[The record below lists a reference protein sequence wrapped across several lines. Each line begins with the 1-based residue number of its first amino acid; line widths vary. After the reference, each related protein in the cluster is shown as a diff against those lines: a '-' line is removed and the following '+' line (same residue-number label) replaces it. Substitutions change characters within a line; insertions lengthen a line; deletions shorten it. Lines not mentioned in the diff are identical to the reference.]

1 MRYRSLDPAPRQYSA
16 DVSLIRRSARGPAA
30 APLRTSPDEI
40 EEWLLDG
47 AMREHDMLALFEE
60 LAWRLA
66 AASLPVDRLS
76 LHIGTLH
83 PQIIGFGWNWS
94 RDDGLCDEI
103 KVGEGALDS
112 DAYRLSPLARCIE
125 HGERFRAD
133 PRDAALQ
140 ARFPFLAELAGHGFT
155 EYAALP
161 LGGDGY
167 HNVMTVATKAPGGVT
182 EADLQALMGLRKI
195 FALHVQRHIALRI
208 AGNVLG
214 TYLGAAAGARVLD
227 GSIRRGSGE
236 AISAVIMVSDLRGFT
251 DLSGRLAGPDMIA
264 LLNAYFERMA
274 GAVLAEG
281 GEVLKFIG
289 DGLLAAFPFAAFA
302 EPAAAASRCAGRGA
316 QGARRRR
323 GAQRSARAAR
333 RHCRLAAAARRHRP
347 ARRRGLLRQYRRRG
361 AARLHGH
368 RPRRQRGQPRR
379 GPVQAARPP
388 AAHDRR
394 GGEPSR
400 RRGRAP
406 RRASR
411 ERGGRAA
418 RRLRA
423 ALVAARDRVLPPAV
437 IPGRAQREPG
447 TYPSHPVVGSGLSLK
462 RAPE

>member
-1 MRYRSLDPAPRQYSA
+1 VPHRSLDPAPRRYSA

-30 APLRTSPDEI
+30 APLRNSPDEI

-47 AMREHDMLALFEE
+47 AMREHDMLALFEQ

-83 PQIIGFGWNWS
+83 PQIIGFAWNWS

-103 KVGEGALDS
+103 KVGEGALES

-140 ARFPFLAELAGHGFT
+140 ARFPFLIELAGHGFT

-182 EADLQALMGLRKI
+182 EADLQTLMGLRKL

-274 GAVLAEG
+274 GAVLAED

-289 DGLLAAFPFAAFA
+289 DGLLAVFPFAAFG
-302 EPAAAASRCAGRGA
+302 EPAAAAS
-316 QGARRRR
+316 
-323 GAQRSARAAR
+323 AA
-333 RHCRLAAAARRHRP
+333 LAALDSIAGWRP
-347 ARRRGLLRQYRRRG
+347 LRAGIALHAGEVFFGNIG
-361 AARLHGH
+361 AAERLDFT
-368 RPRRQRGQPRR
+368 
-379 GPVQAARPP
+379 VI
-388 AAHDRR
+388 
-394 GGEPSR
+394 
-400 RRGRAP
+400 GRAVNE
-406 RRASR
+406 ASR
-411 ERGGRAA
+411 VEGLCKPLGRPLLMTGAVA
-418 RRLRA
+418 SLLGDEAEPLGAHHVQGVAEPLAVFAPREVPVLRHST
-423 ALVAARDRVLPPAV
+423 V
-437 IPGRAQREPG
+437 
-447 TYPSHPVVGSGLSLK
+447 
-462 RAPE
+462 

>member
-1 MRYRSLDPAPRQYSA
+1 VPHRSLDPAPRRYSA

-30 APLRTSPDEI
+30 APLRNSPDEI

-47 AMREHDMLALFEE
+47 AMREHDMLALFEQ

-83 PQIIGFGWNWS
+83 PQIIGFAWNWS

-103 KVGEGALDS
+103 KVGEGALES

-140 ARFPFLAELAGHGFT
+140 ARFPFLAELAGNGFT

-182 EADLQALMGLRKI
+182 EADLQTLMGLRKL

-214 TYLGAAAGARVLD
+214 TYLGTAAGARVLD

-274 GAVLAEG
+274 GAVLAED

-289 DGLLAAFPFAAFA
+289 DGLLGVFPFAAFG
-302 EPAAAASRCAGRGA
+302 EPAAAAS
-316 QGARRRR
+316 
-323 GAQRSARAAR
+323 AA
-333 RHCRLAAAARRHRP
+333 LAAARKALAAVEALNAAPGPLDSIAGWRP
-347 ARRRGLLRQYRRRG
+347 LRAGIALHAGEVFFGNIG
-361 AARLHGH
+361 AAERLDFT
-368 RPRRQRGQPRR
+368 
-379 GPVQAARPP
+379 VI
-388 AAHDRR
+388 
-394 GGEPSR
+394 
-400 RRGRAP
+400 GRAVNE
-406 RRASR
+406 ASR
-411 ERGGRAA
+411 VEGLCKPLGRPLLMTGAVA
-418 RRLRA
+418 SLLGDEAEPLGAHHVQGVAEPLAVFAPREVPVLRHST
-423 ALVAARDRVLPPAV
+423 V
-437 IPGRAQREPG
+437 
-447 TYPSHPVVGSGLSLK
+447 
-462 RAPE
+462 

>member
-1 MRYRSLDPAPRQYSA
+1 
-16 DVSLIRRSARGPAA
+16 
-30 APLRTSPDEI
+30 
-40 EEWLLDG
+40 
-47 AMREHDMLALFEE
+47 MLALFEE

-236 AISAVIMVSDLRGFT
+236 AISAVDHGL
-251 DLSGRLAGPDMIA
+251 GP
-264 LLNAYFERMA
+264 
-274 GAVLAEG
+274 
-281 GEVLKFIG
+281 
-289 DGLLAAFPFAAFA
+289 
-302 EPAAAASRCAGRGA
+302 
-316 QGARRRR
+316 
-323 GAQRSARAAR
+323 
-333 RHCRLAAAARRHRP
+333 
-347 ARRRGLLRQYRRRG
+347 
-361 AARLHGH
+361 ARLHGPVGT
-368 RPRRQRGQPRR
+368 PRRPGHDRPAQCLFRAHGRRRPCRERR
-379 GPVQAARPP
+379 GAEVHR
-388 AAHDRR
+388 
-394 GGEPSR
+394 
-400 RRGRAP
+400 

-411 ERGGRAA
+411 RVSVRRFRRAGGGGIALRWPRRARRSPPSRRSTQRPGRSTALPAGGRCAPASPCTPARSSSAISAPRSGSTSRSSAAPSTRPAASRACASRSAA
-418 RRLRA
+418 RC
-423 ALVAARDRVLPPAV
+423 
-437 IPGRAQREPG
+437 
-447 TYPSHPVVGSGLSLK
+447 S
-462 RAPE
+462 